1 MSKTMLFVRM
11 ALAEVLYCLS
21 FVVMWLTV
29 VEFVQNAIKPE
40 HVSWIMFCGGVLV
53 IVGIPIAKLI
63 KHLFLT
69 VLWRAE

>member
-1 MSKTMLFVRM
+1 MSKPILFVRM
-11 ALAEVLYCLS
+11 VLAECLYLFS
-21 FVVMWLTV
+21 FIAMWFAGEKFAQSV
-29 VEFVQNAIKPE
+29 IKPE